1 MTTGP
6 ALASLEANDKPEE
19 EVLGGDRAYFVILF
33 QFLLADS
40 KDYSCQIVQGKIS
53 RGFAAS
59 KHRSMQWETTRYCR
73 N

>member
-1 MTTGP
+1 VTTGP
-6 ALASLEANDKPEE
+6 ALASLEAKETGRRRCWAE
-19 EVLGGDRAYFVILF
+19 TGLIF